1 MVRGDFPVP
10 RSAFDLYA
18 FVDDGDRQALLDH
31 GLLPWWSHPQI
42 TIRFFRPL
50 SSALLFLDHRAFGA
64 HPFPMHVHSLVWWLF
79 AVLAL
84 RAFVRRLFPSARVEL
99 MATAIFALAPCHA
112 VPLAWIANR
121 EVLVA
126 LTFGVLALPRY
137 ADFRRTR
144 ALGPAAT
151 ATVLFA
157 LALFAGGEYA
167 LSFAGY
173 VAGIDLVRRRDSFVA
188 RVTGWLPFALPAA
201 AYMSVRG
208 ALHYGSH
215 GSGFYSDPLR
225 DPARFF
231 HRAPERL
238 VTLLADGWLSV
249 DSTAWLAPWMRALLF
264 LIFAVALCCGV
275 IAFRR
280 AFAAQEN
287 AQKENAIWMLV
298 GSLASLVPV
307 LAVVPS
313 TRLLGIAMVGLSI
326 CVAVL
331 LEFAWW
337 KESDLTGV
345 RRGVTALTAV
355 FLGFSHFIHGP
366 GTTWLKAR
374 ALRDDARELAWKAG
388 NVAGALPQGTTAKVG
403 IVRGSAG
410 MFFAPFA
417 LPGGKVPARW
427 NFLAQGG
434 HVLAQRRDTFTLD
447 VAAPKNRGLYPEG
460 DLNLYR
466 SEDDR
471 LAVGEEV
478 RVPGLRAKILELQD
492 GRPNRVRFTFD
503 VPLEELTWFSDQ
515 RDGVHVVAIPEPG
528 FGAPFDF

>member
-1 MVRGDFPVP
+1 MARGQFPVP
-10 RSAFDLYA
+10 RSPFDLYA
-18 FVDDGDRQALLDH
+18 FVDDSDRQALFDR

-50 SSALLFLDHRAFGA
+50 SSALLFLDHRIFGA
-64 HPFPMHVHSLVWWLF
+64 HPFPMHLHSLVWWLF
-79 AVLAL
+79 AVLAV
-84 RAFVRRLFPSARVEL
+84 RALARRLFPSARVQL

-112 VPLAWIANR
+112 VPLSWIANR
-121 EVLVA
+121 EVLLA

-137 ADFRRTR
+137 AEFRRTR
-144 ALGPAAT
+144 ALAPAGLALL
-151 ATVLFA
+151 LFA
-157 LALFAGGEYA
+157 LALFSGGEYA
-167 LSFAGY
+167 LSFTGY
-173 VAGIDLVRRRDSFVA
+173 VVAFDVVRRRESVVS

-201 AYMSVRG
+201 AYMGVRG

-225 DPARFF
+225 DPGRFF
-231 HRAPERL
+231 HKAPERL

-249 DSTAWLAPWMRALLF
+249 DSTAWTAAWMRVALF
-264 LIFAVALCCGV
+264 VIVAVAVSCGV

-280 AFAAQEN
+280 AFAAQADTAREN
-287 AQKENAIWMLV
+287 VTWMLA
-298 GSLASLVPV
+298 GSLGSLVPV

-313 TRLLGIAMVGLSI
+313 TRLLGVAMVGVSM
-326 CVAVL
+326 CVAVVL
-331 LEFAWW
+331 DFAWW
-337 KESDLTGV
+337 QEKELAGM
-345 RRGVTALTAV
+345 RRGVTALCAV

-374 ALRDDARELAWKAG
+374 SLRDDARELAWKAG
-388 NVAGALPQGTTAKVG
+388 NIAGALPPGAPARVG

-417 LPGGKVPARW
+417 LPGGQVPARW

-434 HVLAQRRDTFTLD
+434 HVLTQRRDEYTLE
-447 VAAPKNRGLYPEG
+447 VATPKHRGLYPEG

-466 SEDDR
+466 SEDER
-471 LAVGEEV
+471 LAVGSEV
-478 RVPGLRAKILELQD
+478 RVPGLRATILELQD
-492 GRPNRVRFTFD
+492 GRPSKVRFTFD
-503 VPLEELTWFSDQ
+503 VPLEELTWFTEQ
-515 RDGVHVVAIPEPG
+515 RNGVRVVAVPEPG